1 MSCQSFYL
9 VRADTSAAI
18 SRRRLLAL
26 VSAWHLPKD
35 EDSHL
40 AMTTVVSE
48 LVTNAVSHGAGDLLT
63 VTVRADIG
71 RSRLLIEVHD
81 SSPVLPRFRRPSL
94 DSESGRGMVLVEH
107 LSIACGAE
115 NTSRGKR
122 VWAELALPMEPSA
135 KRRSLYLR
143 CASQAI
149 VQRFLNVLRPLV
161 RTGPG
166 VLTAV
171 SDR

>member
-1 MSCQSFYL
+1 M
-9 VRADTSAAI
+9 RADTSAAI

-81 SSPVLPRFRRPSL
+81 SSPVPTP
-94 DSESGRGMVLVEH
+94 
-107 LSIACGAE
+107 
-115 NTSRGKR
+115 
-122 VWAELALPMEPSA
+122 EP
-135 KRRSLYLR
+135 
-143 CASQAI
+143 
-149 VQRFLNVLRPLV
+149 
-161 RTGPG
+161 
-166 VLTAV
+166 
-171 SDR
+171 